1 MNENEDNADDESKSN
16 LDELSE
22 ILEFKDD
29 EEQEVGELAFDTD
42 GLEKESQDVSKVE
55 DSPEEEDY
63 SFSLDGES
71 VEEEFEIGD
80 ELLTEQSSEGKEL
93 KESEREDSKED
104 TTDVDS
110 EGTFEKTEVLGTQ
123 DLKSLAEKMKSDD
136 EEDTLGSLDDED
148 ENTEGEFGTSEIN
161 AVYDEDAEPTSF
173 LEDEISDLSSEEN
186 QQDLSEGFEDEGE
199 LFEDAE
205 DDNML
210 ASEDGT
216 LGEGEEETLEGV
228 EANYTENVE
237 EEGLEEQESFDNTE
251 GEDFEESGAFENE
264 EEGLEDE
271 PFGEIE
277 EEVSDVTETQL
288 LDETEDEALEDIETE
303 TLESTEEE
311 SLVSPDESVVF
322 DKSGGSEQEGT
333 LKITSDRQKHPP
345 VFHEGEAVRLQAT
358 IRQLREEREELLK
371 EIKNY
376 KYEMKLND
384 QGQLGLRAELD
395 EAKIEVSILKKRHS
409 VERDEMKYRLRV
421 SDEKKLYAE
430 EKVKKL
436 QKEFDRLQGKVRL
449 DFNHV
454 RQREKE
460 LEGQLELV
468 KMDSESQVKTRDK
481 KILELKRKI
490 DQLEFN
496 MENIVIREQKSRD
509 DKVKLEE
516 RLEKMMKTLRGSIE
530 VLEDDI
536 DLDGERKG

>member
-1 MNENEDNADDESKSN
+1 M
-16 LDELSE
+16 
-22 ILEFKDD
+22 
-29 EEQEVGELAFDTD
+29 
-42 GLEKESQDVSKVE
+42 
-55 DSPEEEDY
+55 
-63 SFSLDGES
+63 
-71 VEEEFEIGD
+71 
-80 ELLTEQSSEGKEL
+80 
-93 KESEREDSKED
+93 
-104 TTDVDS
+104 
-110 EGTFEKTEVLGTQ
+110 
-123 DLKSLAEKMKSDD
+123 
-136 EEDTLGSLDDED
+136 
-148 ENTEGEFGTSEIN
+148 
-161 AVYDEDAEPTSF
+161 
-173 LEDEISDLSSEEN
+173 
-186 QQDLSEGFEDEGE
+186 
-199 LFEDAE
+199 
-205 DDNML
+205 
-210 ASEDGT
+210 
-216 LGEGEEETLEGV
+216 
-228 EANYTENVE
+228 
-237 EEGLEEQESFDNTE
+237 
-251 GEDFEESGAFENE
+251 
-264 EEGLEDE
+264 
-271 PFGEIE
+271 
-277 EEVSDVTETQL
+277 ETQL

-303 TLESTEEE
+303 TLENTEEE

-481 KILELKRKI
+481 KILERKRKI